1 MNAQDKELA
10 AFEEYLFSFMNEATP
25 STPLTGDEVFAIL
38 NNYGPPEEIS
48 SEEKEQA
55 VQRMK
60 EAHAR
65 RTEIASKM
73 QNPDQIQ
80 SLGELLQLFC
90 EWKHISPAWLAR
102 LLNMSAG
109 HFEAHRQDSVS
120 PEELGKEQ
128 ILNFAALAGIGI
140 PTLLMILERTI
151 KRLQLQP
158 TINRIGGHPRIYQE
172 AIAPQGLKIMES
184 AAAERLPKSGE
195 TEEMAQPKEGWE
207 ALREAIL
214 QEAERETLLLN
225 QPNQCFTIR
234 DKSQR
239 QFARHLLEQ
248 I

>member
-1 MNAQDKELA
+1 
-10 AFEEYLFSFMNEATP
+10 MNEATP
-25 STPLTGDEVFAIL
+25 STPLTGDEVVAIL
-38 NNYGPPEEIS
+38 TNYGPPEEVS
-48 SEEKEQA
+48 AEEGEGA

-65 RTEIASKM
+65 RMEVASKM
-73 QNPDQIQ
+73 QNPEQIQ

-90 EWKHISPAWLAR
+90 EWKHIAPAWLAR

-109 HFEAHRQDSVS
+109 HFEAHRQDSVA
-120 PEELGKEQ
+120 PEEFGKEQ

-140 PTLLMILERTI
+140 PTLLAILERTI
-151 KRLQLQP
+151 KRLQLKAA
-158 TINRIGGHPRIYQE
+158 TNWTGGQTRIYQE

-184 AAAERLPKSGE
+184 AVTERPPKSGE
-195 TEEMAQPKEGWE
+195 AEEKAQPKAGWE
-207 ALREAIL
+207 AWREAVL

-225 QPNQCFTIR
+225 QPHQCLTIH

-239 QFARHLLEQ
+239 QFARYLLEQ